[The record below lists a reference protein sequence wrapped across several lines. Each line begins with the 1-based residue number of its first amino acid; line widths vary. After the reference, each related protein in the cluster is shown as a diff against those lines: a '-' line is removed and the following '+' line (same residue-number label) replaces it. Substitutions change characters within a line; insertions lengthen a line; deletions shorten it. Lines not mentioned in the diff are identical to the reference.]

1 MHLKSSSKEVWK
13 LTWIKPM
20 EVIMALAIASVPIL
34 TGEASDRFDLL
45 MEESEKRRGSVD
57 FSKEIDQA
65 RDILSKGDFREFA

>member
-1 MHLKSSSKEVWK
+1 MHLKSSPKEVWK

-45 MEESEKRRGSVD
+45 MEESEKRRGSID
-57 FSKEIDQA
+57 FSKQIEQA
-65 RDILSKGDFREFA
+65 RDILSKADFREFA

>member
-34 TGEASDRFDLL
+34 TGEASDRFDLM
-45 MEESEKRRGSVD
+45 MEESEKHRGSID
-57 FSKEIDQA
+57 FSKQIEQA
-65 RDILSKGDFREFA
+65 RDILSKADFREFK

>member
-65 RDILSKGDFREFA
+65 RDILSKADFREFA

>member
-1 MHLKSSSKEVWK
+1 
-13 LTWIKPM
+13 M